1 MNNIGLRI
9 KKLRKKND
17 LTQEKLADF
26 LGVTYKAVS
35 KWECGMTVPDLA
47 LIVPLTRILHVT
59 ADELLGGNDAEN
71 DARRAELD
79 ERCENYWKYDHE
91 ETYQMACQAVS
102 EYPGDYKYLA
112 WLAQMEQ
119 ITACHKRHKM
129 DPETLERSIKHTN
142 MVIEECTDSGIREKA
157 IWNAMFCCKT
167 LERDEEALKYA
178 EMFPAHTVYTRDK
191 AMLRCLK
198 DERLL
203 MHQQMISF
211 NALSSLFFGIF
222 GNISICIGERA
233 ACDGCTRYGRSG
245 SENRIS
251 GRKLS

>member
-1 MNNIGLRI
+1 M
-9 KKLRKKND
+9 
-17 LTQEKLADF
+17 
-26 LGVTYKAVS
+26 
-35 KWECGMTVPDLA
+35 PDLS

-91 ETYQMACQAVS
+91 ETYQMTCQAVS

-251 GRKLS
+251 GRELS